1 MAQPFFT
8 PGPAGNLDTVERLW
22 NGFDSDT
29 KLFIYNA
36 HTHEFWNFQ
45 CQTFYHF
52 SKLYLSFPDFV
63 QVWKIALQISRLFQ
77 EFKTLHRPCVRL
89 FWHEFLLS
97 PWSISFLC
105 EFLFLL
111 WGFWF
116 CREVFGFAMKYLLLP
131 WREVF
136 PIAVTVV
143 DHIRQRRL
151 LSQATGQ
158 QTGTARLHLHGKL
171 CRYMHSTV

>member
-1 MAQPFFT
+1 MALIQTPNFSFT
-8 PGPAGNLDTVERLW
+8 M
-22 NGFDSDT
+22 
-29 KLFIYNA
+29 
-36 HTHEFWNFQ
+36 HTHMSSETSNARLFTIFPNFISLF
-45 CQTFYHF
+45 QTL
-52 SKLYLSFPDFV
+52 SRSGKLLCKFQDFF
-63 QVWKIALQISRLFQ
+63 KNSRLCTDPVWGF
-77 EFKTLHRPCVRL
+77 